1 MLECVVSTYITVYIH
16 IILKYKFL
24 GVIIAFFFYL
34 LIWALAGIAWCIEF
48 QSVNQRVAGSISSQG
63 T

>member
-24 GVIIAFFFYL
+24 GVIIAFFFLPFNLGPGWYSL
-34 LIWALAGIAWCIEF
+34 
-48 QSVNQRVAGSISSQG
+48 VY
-63 T
+63 